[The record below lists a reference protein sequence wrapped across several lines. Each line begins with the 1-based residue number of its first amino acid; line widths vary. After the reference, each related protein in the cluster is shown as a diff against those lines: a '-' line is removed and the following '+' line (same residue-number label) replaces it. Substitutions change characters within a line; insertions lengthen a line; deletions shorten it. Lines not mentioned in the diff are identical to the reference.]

1 MPPPGWGLDTVAC
14 KPAARPNN
22 IPEILLVAAFDI
34 FSVFTVAMEVVRFLR
49 EVVPYPTTTTS
60 SKIC

>member
-34 FSVFTVAMEVVRFLR
+34 FSVFTVAIEVVRFLR
-49 EVVPYPTTTTS
+49 EVVP
-60 SKIC
+60 

>member
-1 MPPPGWGLDTVAC
+1 MEILMPPPGWGLDTVAC

-34 FSVFTVAMEVVRFLR
+34 FSVFTVAIEVVRFLR
-49 EVVPYPTTTTS
+49 ESYHIPPLHL
-60 SKIC
+60 I